1 MRVEDENS
9 RSGLLDTRI
18 NSSLDVGVND
28 FVASFRVHDKVRLV
42 TGVRHVLAKMDLDIY
57 STPGDREVLSKSVV
71 VADDNKFDFLIGI
84 NFNHWFNDKWGLMLN
99 SDLGVYVLDS
109 GLNGKVAVKP
119 MVLL

>member
-18 NSSLDVGVND
+18 NSSLDMGVND

-42 TGVRHVLAKMDLDIY
+42 TGVRHVLAKMELDIY
-57 STPGDREVLSKSVV
+57 STLGDREVLSKSVV
-71 VADDNKFDFLIGI
+71 VADDNKFDFLVGI

-109 GLNGKVAVKP
+109 GLNSKVAVKP